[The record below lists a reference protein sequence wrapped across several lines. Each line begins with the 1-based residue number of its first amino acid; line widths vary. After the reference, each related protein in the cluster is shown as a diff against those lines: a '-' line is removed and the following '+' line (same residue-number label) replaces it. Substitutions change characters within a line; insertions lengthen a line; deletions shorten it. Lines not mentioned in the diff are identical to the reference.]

1 MIGYFYFSDNLED
14 KRPHN
19 RLYAKLPNKT
29 WTYSTFS
36 FVIEA
41 VLVSEKIA
49 QYRFGSLLET
59 RDKFGCKLNAFSY
72 MILQC
77 SLNIL
82 ENFITILYAFG
93 KHNGLVVLI
102 KLLGR

>member
-49 QYRFGSLLET
+49 QYRFGSL
-59 RDKFGCKLNAFSY
+59 
-72 MILQC
+72 
-77 SLNIL
+77 
-82 ENFITILYAFG
+82 
-93 KHNGLVVLI
+93 
-102 KLLGR
+102 